1 MNYKIYLYAVML
13 FISIFALSGVN
24 FEKLIKKGK
33 VIEAR
38 VLFMLISISLSYLV
52 TNFIWDFLNFN

>member
-1 MNYKIYLYAVML
+1 ML